1 MDTLS
6 LMLSV
11 FLKTLV
17 LLCTASPLSSWI
29 IHHYT
34 VVFLKIRIVENLYYS
49 IAIGWITRFDLQGDI
64 CWKKWHGSDAELADF
79 QKL

>member
-1 MDTLS
+1 MFYIPSFLPLPNQNS
-6 LMLSV
+6 SASV
-11 FLKTLV
+11 ST
-17 LLCTASPLSSWI
+17 SPLSSWI